1 MEKKGSD
8 EILERMIAMLLVYM
22 EELFEYK
29 DRDNQQFQYGER
41 VAYTECLEWLQAWK
55 YAEYNGLDFDIEERY
70 PL

>member
-1 MEKKGSD
+1 MEKKSSE
-8 EILERMIAMLLVYM
+8 EILERMIATLLVYI

-29 DRDNQQFQYGER
+29 NKKGQQFQYGER

-55 YAEYNGLDFDIEERY
+55 YAEHNGLDFDIEERY